1 MKKTYLICAL
11 LSVLVWGSACRSPY
25 HLQHIERTRILIDK
39 TYDAQPDMA
48 AKAWIQPYQAQV
60 DSMMNPVVGRVG
72 CYLEADRPES
82 PLSNLLTDILIWAG
96 KDYQEK
102 PDFAVYNIGGMRAA
116 LAEGDVTIGDVLEVA
131 PFDNKI
137 CFVNLTGTKVKE
149 LFSQIAM
156 QRGEG
161 VSHGVELEITKDGQL
176 KSARLNGKEIDD
188 AATYRIATI
197 DYVAQ
202 GNDKMT
208 AFKSSTDINQP
219 EGEENNV
226 RFVIMD
232 YLREMAKQGITVT
245 AKKEGRIIVKE

>member
-1 MKKTYLICAL
+1 
-11 LSVLVWGSACRSPY
+11 
-25 HLQHIERTRILIDK
+25 
-39 TYDAQPDMA
+39 
-48 AKAWIQPYQAQV
+48 
-60 DSMMNPVVGRVG
+60 
-72 CYLEADRPES
+72 
-82 PLSNLLTDILIWAG
+82 
-96 KDYQEK
+96 
-102 PDFAVYNIGGMRAA
+102 MRAA

-226 RFVIMD
+226 RFVIMN